1 MPELQMIKELFGYID
16 VRKDDQIDFQE
27 FTQTFRNCNPPSL
40 LMGTKPVEEQK
51 MMSKIQKNNE

>member
-1 MPELQMIKELFGYID
+1 MIKELFGYID